1 MNGDSRAVGVL
12 SSQQVDSVLTAAAA
26 APSLY
31 GSKPWTLRCR
41 AGFIEVHADL
51 ARGLSSADPDQ
62 RQMWLPC
69 GAVLLNLRVAIR
81 AMGVSA
87 VVRLVVDPAN
97 PNFVAT
103 VSPQEE
109 SAAAPSDLALIPVMP
124 LVFDGAALL
133 AAD

>member
-1 MNGDSRAVGVL
+1 MRGESRAVGVL

-62 RQMWLPC
+62 RQMWLAC
-69 GAVLLNLRVAIR
+69 GAVLLNLRIAIR
-81 AMGVSA
+81 ALGVSA
-87 VVRLVVDPAN
+87 VGRLVVGPG
-97 PNFVAT
+97 P
-103 VSPQEE
+103 P
-109 SAAAPSDLALIPVMP
+109 
-124 LVFDGAALL
+124 ALL
-133 AAD
+133 APGTLPGV